1 MNTRKVMTT
10 ALSALV
16 LFSVAGSAFADNRFG
31 HKAYNPGYRPN
42 DRASYTRDVNLQQD
56 RIRQGLRAGTISRS
70 EADRLNIGMD
80 KVRDYE
86 RKAWA
91 DGRVSQKERWELQ
104 RLNTNLNQA
113 IAESRSRR

>member
-1 MNTRKVMTT
+1 MNTRKMMTA

-31 HKAYNPGYRPN
+31 PRNMGYHPN
-42 DRASYTRDVNLQQD
+42 TNNGRYSRDVDTQKE
-56 RIRQGLRAGTISRS
+56 RIRQGIRSGNINRS
-70 EADRLNIGMD
+70 EAERLNIGMD

-91 DGRVSQKERWELQ
+91 DGRISQKERWELQ